1 MNLIRRVVDT
11 CLLDIEGRTM
21 VARART
27 KKRLQDAEIKLFIA
41 QVKESETCLKAW
53 GEDAI
58 RAKGFDVEKIKATI
72 EKTRKFCEQ
81 HNYTY

>member
-11 CLLDIEGRTM
+11 CLLDIESRTM
-21 VARART
+21 VARARI

-58 RAKGFDVEKIKATI
+58 RAKGFDVEKIKVTI

>member
-11 CLLDIEGRTM
+11 CLLDIEAREM
-21 VARART
+21 VANTLAQ
-27 KKRLQDAEIKLFIA
+27 KRVREAEIKLFIA

-53 GEDAI
+53 GEDAL